1 MYSKLPFTN
10 SICNSQTGLQ
20 YLCYAFR
27 YLNIIQLKIIN
38 KMKTALKT
46 IALATTTFLLFSCS
60 SEDNSSSP
68 IVDEI
73 LKGNVTSIGR
83 SLQVPIASK
92 AVPTKADA
100 FLRPSD
106 VVVDQNGD
114 LYIADSNDKKVKK
127 VVVSDGTNTIT
138 DVAGNDSSMDEDGTG
153 SGASFHFPQAL
164 AFSKDYKTLYVG
176 TWRKI
181 RAIDIATSQV
191 TTLAGSGVW
200 GDADG
205 VGVKAE
211 FAYPTGIV
219 VNNSGT
225 MMYVSENISG
235 VGGGTQRVRKIDLA
249 TKQVTT
255 MAFNNLPT
263 EFSPAHM
270 VIDNDDKNLYIA
282 NYKNVLQVNLDTN
295 NVTVIA
301 GSTTEGSDANG
312 VGVDARFT
320 SAYSLAFS
328 PNETY
333 LYVNLNNYG
342 DRGIKAINMDTKEVI
357 SVVFN
362 GYGFEDGD
370 ASTAKFQQVLGVS
383 YDKVSN
389 KLYAVDAL
397 AKAIRVIE

>member
-1 MYSKLPFTN
+1 
-10 SICNSQTGLQ
+10 
-20 YLCYAFR
+20 
-27 YLNIIQLKIIN
+27 
-38 KMKTALKT
+38 MKTFKT
-46 IALATTTFLLFSCS
+46 LTLVATAFLTFSCS
-60 SEDNSSSP
+60 SDDKSSEP
-68 IVDEI
+68 IIDDI
-73 LKGNVTSIGR
+73 LTGNVTSIGR
-83 SLQVPIASK
+83 STIVVPVANSAI
-92 AVPTKADA
+92 PTKANA

-114 LYIADSNDKKVKK
+114 LYIADSNDKKIKK

-138 DVAGNDSSMDEDGTG
+138 DVAGNDSAIDEDGTG

-164 AFSKDYKTLYVG
+164 VFSKDYKTLYVG

-181 RAIDIATSQV
+181 RAINVATNQV
-191 TTLAGSGVW
+191 TTIAGSGVW

-205 VGVKAE
+205 VGVNAE

-225 MMYVSENISG
+225 MMYVSENISTA
-235 VGGGTQRVRKIDLA
+235 VGPTRRVRKIDLA

-263 EFSPAHM
+263 EFNPLHM
-270 VIDNDDKNLYIA
+270 VIDNEDENLYIA

-295 NVTVIA
+295 NVAVIA

-312 VGVDARFT
+312 VGVDARFS

-333 LYVNLNNYG
+333 LYVNVNNNG
-342 DRGIKAINMDTKEVI
+342 DRGIKAINMDTKEVT